1 MRITSELAHPIIL
14 RLKALLNYNINI
26 MDEEGLIVASTDPNR
41 MYQIHEGALKVI
53 KTGEQI
59 VIYPVDE
66 SLYLGSKPGV
76 NLPVKRQDQ
85 IVGVIGVTGHP
96 DEVLKFAAILKV
108 TVEVMLQEMELLSKL
123 HYENKIMENWV
134 LDLVHPYELNYEK
147 LEADGKHY
155 LDLNPEQEISVFLIG
170 FPDLNSQNVSGNNAV
185 PEKKDQR
192 LNQIRALIP
201 KISFSA
207 FLDDEHCLIGIP
219 HMKENYFSVA
229 RSIKGYFTSQKLIV
243 QIAIGHAYSGINGY
257 RKSYL
262 EASDSLKLLN
272 KFPKEDQVAHISEWG
287 FVNLLQQVPKDR
299 LESFHEQYLGEKQC
313 LNDEQVETLKVLFDY
328 DLNMKHTAEA
338 LHIHR
343 NTLLYRLSNI
353 AKQTGLDPK
362 SFHDAMILRILMV
375 VENIADC
382 TNSANAQFINLKR

>member
-14 RLKALLNYNINI
+14 RLKALLDYNINI

-53 KTGEQI
+53 KTEEQI

-96 DEVLKFAAILKV
+96 DEVMKFAAILKV

-134 LDLVHPYELNYEK
+134 LDLVHPYEFNYAK

-155 LDLNPEQEISVFLIG
+155 LDLNFEEEISVFLIR
-170 FPDLNSQNVSGNNAV
+170 FPDLNSRNVSGNNSV
-185 PEKKDQR
+185 PLKKDQR

-219 HMKENYFSVA
+219 HMKENYPSVA
-229 RSIKGYFTSQKLIV
+229 RSIKGYFTSHKLTI
-243 QIAIGHAYSGINGY
+243 QIAIGHAYRGINGY

-262 EASDSLKLLN
+262 EASDSLGLLD
-272 KFPKEDQVAHISEWG
+272 KFPNDDQIAHISEWG

-299 LESFHEQYLGEKQC
+299 LESFHEQYLGGKQG
-313 LNDEQVETLKVLFDY
+313 LNEEQLETLKALFDH

-343 NTLLYRLSNI
+343 NTLLYRLCNI
-353 AKQTGLDPK
+353 DKQTGLDPK
-362 SFHDAMILRILMV
+362 SFHDSMILRILMV
-375 VENIADC
+375 VQKITDN
-382 TNSANAQFINLKR
+382 